1 MIDQANIETFE
12 LEQKPFLIAALYHFV
27 SLEKTKVWQKRFEQI
42 CAKHS
47 LFGTILI
54 ASEGINGTIAGNH
67 ENVNDF
73 VTWLHNQTEFKN
85 VEIKYS
91 QGNSC
96 PFNRMKVRLKKEIVT
111 MGKPQ
116 INPSKLKGVYIE
128 PSDWNEFI
136 SSPEVLVIDTRN
148 EYEVA
153 IGKFKNAVSPK
164 TNSFRDFPNWADKL
178 ALSEK
183 SKKQRKIAMYCT
195 GGIRCEKSTAYLKK
209 LGFDEVYHLKGG
221 ILKYF
226 EDVPSNDSLWQGEC
240 FVFDNRVS
248 VDHSLQKGTYELC
261 NACRHPLSEDDITS
275 SSYQTGI
282 SCPHCISK
290 TTTQQKERFKERQ
303 KQIKL
308 AQKRGQKHIGV

>member
-1 MIDQANIETFE
+1 
-12 LEQKPFLIAALYHFV
+12 
-27 SLEKTKVWQKRFEQI
+27 
-42 CAKHS
+42 
-47 LFGTILI
+47 
-54 ASEGINGTIAGNH
+54 
-67 ENVNDF
+67 
-73 VTWLHNQTEFKN
+73 
-85 VEIKYS
+85 
-91 QGNSC
+91 
-96 PFNRMKVRLKKEIVT
+96 
-111 MGKPQ
+111 
-116 INPSKLKGVYIE
+116 
-128 PSDWNEFI
+128 
-136 SSPEVLVIDTRN
+136 
-148 EYEVA
+148 
-153 IGKFKNAVSPK
+153 
-164 TNSFRDFPNWADKL
+164 
-178 ALSEK
+178 
-183 SKKQRKIAMYCT
+183 MYCT

-226 EDVPSNDSLWQGEC
+226 EDVPSNESLWQGEC

-290 TTTQQKERFKERQ
+290 TTAQQKERFKERQ